1 MPPLERIKLKG
12 FKSICEIDLLLRR
25 LNVLIGANGAG
36 KSNLIS
42 AFALL
47 NQIAERNL
55 QNYVAESGGANA
67 LLYRG
72 EKGSTEINI
81 ELDFGRNGY
90 ACKLMPAAGDTLF
103 FSKESC
109 WGIGQ
114 AFPGPYPIDLG
125 SGHKESRLED
135 EMHAGRGAIAGY
147 VLRGL
152 RSWRVYH
159 FHDTSRRA
167 GIKQTNK
174 INDNASLKAD
184 ASNLA
189 AFLYLL
195 HEKHESYYRQIVE
208 TIRLAAPFFDDF
220 TLRPNPLN
228 SETIRLEW
236 REKGSDAYFDANALS
251 DGTLRFISLAT
262 LLLQPTLPSTVL
274 IDEPELGLHPYAIA
288 LLSDMIKAATTKA
301 QVLVST
307 QSVPLVSQFSPDD
320 IIVVDREQ
328 GQSAFRRLD
337 SQLLQ
342 AWLEEYDLGELWEK
356 NVLGGRP

>member
-12 FKSICEIDLLLRR
+12 FKSIREMDLMLQQ

-42 AFALL
+42 VFTLL

-55 QNYVAESGGANA
+55 QNFVAESGGANA

-72 EKGSTEINI
+72 EKVADEINI

-103 FSKESC
+103 FAKESC

-114 AFPGPYPIDLG
+114 GFPGPYPVDLG
-125 SGHKESRLED
+125 SGHKESRLEE
-135 EMHAGRGAIAGY
+135 EMRASRGAIASY
-147 VLRGL
+147 VHRGL
-152 RSWRVYH
+152 ESWRVYH

-228 SETIRLEW
+228 SETIKLEW
-236 REKGSDAYFDANALS
+236 REKGSDTYFDANALS
-251 DGTLRFISLAT
+251 DGTLRFMCLTT
-262 LLLQPTLPSTVL
+262 LLVQPTLPSTVL

-288 LLSDMIKAATTKA
+288 LLSDMIKTAASKA
-301 QVLVST
+301 QVILST

-320 IIVVDREQ
+320 IITVDREQ
-328 GQSAFRRLD
+328 GQSVFRHLD
-337 SQLLQ
+337 KQQLQ
-342 AWLEEYDLGELWEK
+342 SWLEEYDLGELWEK